1 MLWYFFSSTTVYFG
15 KRKYKKQMFSR
26 DKSCS
31 LICLNSVS
39 KKYTIRTLHTET
51 NCLIP
56 IKYITI
62 IINKFPMF
70 ITFSFHVPLADWV
83 ESNVKINH
91 PLHKF
96 CIKYKHINFTKENK
110 LYITYKKIL
119 TTNISE

>member
-1 MLWYFFSSTTVYFG
+1 
-15 KRKYKKQMFSR
+15 MFSR